1 MNGAPTEDFAPI
13 PVGGALMRPVL
24 RVISEPY
31 ALMRPVLRVIS
42 EPYALMRPVLRA
54 AREPYA
60 SACDG

>member
-24 RVISEPY
+24 RAISEPY

-42 EPYALMRPVLRA
+42 EPYALMRPV
-54 AREPYA
+54 
-60 SACDG
+60 